1 MKKRRLII
9 GGYDTAADGFWTLSR
24 YKLTKGAQMQTFVSV
39 PGRVAPLNL
48 STYLTDGQP
57 YYDNANLEAL
67 LESSEGDRLE
77 RKLRI
82 ERMVSYLDGKTVH
95 IIPPDDPDR
104 YLVGCIQVYPEYNDL
119 AHCAVRLSAV
129 CDPWLYAA
137 AETVVNLTATEE
149 KQTAQLFNYGRL
161 AVVPTV
167 VTTGEVLIE
176 YGTSS
181 WALTEGEHILPALYL
196 TPGTLLGEPGIHQ
209 LTYSGAGTIIVT
221 YREAVLAV

>member
-9 GGYDTAADGFWTLSR
+9 GDYDTAADGLWTLAQ
-24 YKLTKGAQMQTFVSV
+24 YKLTKGAQVQSFIPV
-39 PGRVAPLNL
+39 PGRVAPLDL

-57 YYDNANLEAL
+57 YYDNANLDVL
-67 LESSEGDRLE
+67 LESSEGDRLA
-77 RKLRI
+77 RKFRI
-82 ERMVSYLDGKTVH
+82 ELMTNYLDGKTVH

-104 YLVGCIQVYPEYNDL
+104 YLVGRIQVYPEYNDL
-119 AHCAVRLSAV
+119 SHCAVRLSAI

-149 KQTAQLFNYGRL
+149 KQTKELLNFGRL

-167 VTTGEVLIE
+167 LTTGEVLIE

-181 WALTEGEHILPALYL
+181 WALTAGEHILPELYL
-196 TPGTLLGEPGIHQ
+196 TPGTVLGEPGVHQ
-209 LTYSGAGTIIVT
+209 LTYSGAGDITIT